1 MGQFRKTDTS
11 TAFLLQPRLEGGLSN
26 TMGQDHGLLWKAR
39 TELSKDDLLFAMDI
53 PGWHFT
59 LLS

>member
-26 TMGQDHGLLWKAR
+26 TMGQDHGLL
-39 TELSKDDLLFAMDI
+39 
-53 PGWHFT
+53 
-59 LLS
+59 